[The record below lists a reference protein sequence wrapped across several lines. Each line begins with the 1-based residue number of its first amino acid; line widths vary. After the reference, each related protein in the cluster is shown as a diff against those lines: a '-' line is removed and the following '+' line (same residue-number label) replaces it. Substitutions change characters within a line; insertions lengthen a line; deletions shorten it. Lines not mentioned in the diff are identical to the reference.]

1 MRKKK
6 KAANVKTAT
15 VEKKRHI
22 VSKHKDAKD
31 AKDAKNG
38 KDGKAHAGNAV
49 QTPPTKI
56 KNPKKRGVQEVSPAL
71 LGDDGQKMSR
81 LTVIKTR
88 HEAMKR
94 EIDQIREDLESEE
107 EE

>member
-1 MRKKK
+1 MPKKK
-6 KAANVKTAT
+6 KAANVKSAT

-22 VSKHKDAKD
+22 VTKSKD

-56 KNPKKRGVQEVSPAL
+56 KNPKKRGAPDAAPAMQ
-71 LGDDGQKMSR
+71 GDDGQKMTR